1 MQFCNNFYF
10 PKKIRHP
17 KLVKPIIKSIFY
29 CHSNQ
34 SRKLCKESESI
45 YQDDLSI
52 IIAKHIQI
60 LKSNINVFKEV
71 LIESFAKDKTSELEG
86 EINKLINEIAKHRKS
101 LKSILNMT
109 KPSIKQLSEHSLYE
123 I

>member
-1 MQFCNNFYF
+1 M
-10 PKKIRHP
+10 
-17 KLVKPIIKSIFY
+17 FY
-29 CHSNQ
+29 CRSNQ
-34 SRKLCKESESI
+34 LRKLCKESESI

-60 LKSNINVFKEV
+60 LKSNINVFKEA
-71 LIESFAKDKTSELEG
+71 LIESFATDKTSELEG
-86 EINKLINEIAKHRKS
+86 EINKLNNEIAKHRKS

-109 KPSIKQLSEHSLYE
+109 KLSIKQLSEHSLYE